1 MNFKSMHRFM
11 MKGEEIIDIDE
22 IVKMKPSEKEE
33 NENENKGNVWK
44 RKNAKMRKKN
54 RYFVM
59 MIEGSSDK

>member
-1 MNFKSMHRFM
+1 M

-22 IVKMKPSEKEE
+22 IVKMNSSEKE
-33 NENENKGNVWK
+33 ENENKGNVWK
-44 RKNAKMRKKN
+44 RKKAKMRKKN